1 MNKADAIMQAA
12 VMFALLGAAA
22 LYAVDGI
29 LYEIRLIL
37 DALGRKDEKNGNTDH
52 SRRKKY
58 EHR

>member
-12 VMFALLGAAA
+12 AMFALLGAAV

-37 DALGRKDEKNGNTDH
+37 YALGRKDAKNENTDH
-52 SRRKKY
+52 NRRKTV
-58 EHR
+58 